1 MVKPTDGAPDMQ
13 NPVTQVPANKQYTV
27 REVISLKKGK
37 KETLKATPSPKRK
50 KKSGGICSFTG

>member
-1 MVKPTDGAPDMQ
+1 MQ

-50 KKSGGICSFTG
+50 KKTGGICSFTG